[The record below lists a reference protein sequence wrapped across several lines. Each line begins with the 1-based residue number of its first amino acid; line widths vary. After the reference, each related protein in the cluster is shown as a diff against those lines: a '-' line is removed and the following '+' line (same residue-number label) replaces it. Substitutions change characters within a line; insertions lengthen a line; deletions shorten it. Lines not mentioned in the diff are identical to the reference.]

1 MDTKLPQVAGVSV
14 RAEYILMSIGIG
26 LGMGFGYY
34 FWYGYHVPSIRR
46 RDAFYAKLERERA
59 AALQG

>member
-1 MDTKLPQVAGVSV
+1 MDLSVA
-14 RAEYILMSIGIG
+14 MG

-46 RDAFYAKLERERA
+46 RDALYAKLERERA

>member
-1 MDTKLPQVAGVSV
+1 MIQPIVGRLRRGLIMDLSVA
-14 RAEYILMSIGIG
+14 MG

-46 RDAFYAKLERERA
+46 RDALYAKLERERA